1 MALKRPQRN
10 QKKQMKPNQSVFFL
24 GGKRKW
30 MPKIFSGCFMPAK
43 RMIFFWLKMRYSDFS
58 QKILTF
64 LQFFRRSLIKL
75 KRTANRPTVL
85 SS

>member
-30 MPKIFSGCFMPAK
+30 M
-43 RMIFFWLKMRYSDFS
+43 
-58 QKILTF
+58 QKIIEMTF
-64 LQFFRRSLIKL
+64 TQNKKNKKGSFYG
-75 KRTANRPTVL
+75 
-85 SS
+85 